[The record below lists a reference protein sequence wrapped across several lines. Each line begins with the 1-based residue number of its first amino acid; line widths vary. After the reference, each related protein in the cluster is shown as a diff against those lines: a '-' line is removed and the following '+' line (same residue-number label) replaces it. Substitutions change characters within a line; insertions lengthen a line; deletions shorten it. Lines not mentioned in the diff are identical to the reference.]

1 MIQAYNNIDTS
12 RQKSRQDD
20 IFSRLYPFSATCATC
35 KIHQISKF
43 LVTVSP
49 SKVKTKKSLVETKT
63 IMHPQLLQSPLSTFT
78 PVTSI
83 IIWNKWF
90 RMAGWML
97 QEHSGK
103 FVNMRH
109 SGTRKFQNSKFD
121 KKNGSF
127 DTPSFY
133 KYQTMRKQ
141 VRATLFDP
149 SLLIDRLSMK
159 SDVPMT
165 CLFWR
170 YNKWR
175 NRILDLFSILNNH
188 EKLKSRWAWSCWHPW
203 PQRCNLRAF
212 PGDPQGEPK
221 AVVDKPEDGIDVS
234 DSSVEKIYAY
244 HIKCLP

>member
-1 MIQAYNNIDTS
+1 
-12 RQKSRQDD
+12 
-20 IFSRLYPFSATCATC
+20 
-35 KIHQISKF
+35 
-43 LVTVSP
+43 
-49 SKVKTKKSLVETKT
+49 
-63 IMHPQLLQSPLSTFT
+63 
-78 PVTSI
+78 
-83 IIWNKWF
+83 
-90 RMAGWML
+90 ML

-121 KKNGSF
+121 KKSGSF

-188 EKLKSRWAWSCWHPW
+188 EKLKSR
-203 PQRCNLRAF
+203 
-212 PGDPQGEPK
+212 
-221 AVVDKPEDGIDVS
+221 
-234 DSSVEKIYAY
+234 
-244 HIKCLP
+244 

>member
-1 MIQAYNNIDTS
+1 
-12 RQKSRQDD
+12 
-20 IFSRLYPFSATCATC
+20 
-35 KIHQISKF
+35 
-43 LVTVSP
+43 
-49 SKVKTKKSLVETKT
+49 
-63 IMHPQLLQSPLSTFT
+63 MHPQLLQSPLSTFT

-90 RMAGWML
+90 RMAVWML

-121 KKNGSF
+121 KKSGSF

-165 CLFWR
+165 CLFWS

-188 EKLKSRWAWSCWHPW
+188 EKLKSRWAWSCWRPW
-203 PQRCNLRAF
+203 PQRCNLGAF
-212 PGDPQGEPK
+212 PGDPQGEQK
-221 AVVDKPEDGIDVS
+221 AVVDKPEDGIDVR
-234 DSSVEKIYAY
+234 DSSVEKNYAY
-244 HIKCLP
+244 YIKCLP

>member
-20 IFSRLYPFSATCATC
+20 IFSRLYPFSATCATS

-49 SKVKTKKSLVETKT
+49 SKVKTKKAWLKPKLLCIHSYYSRLC
-63 IMHPQLLQSPLSTFT
+63 QLLPPWRQSS
-78 PVTSI
+78 
-83 IIWNKWF
+83 
-90 RMAGWML
+90 
-97 QEHSGK
+97 
-103 FVNMRH
+103 
-109 SGTRKFQNSKFD
+109 SGTSDSGWQAGCSRSILVNLLTCVIPGQGNSKILNLI
-121 KKNGSF
+121 KKSGSF

>member
-49 SKVKTKKSLVETKT
+49 SKVKTKKAWLKPKLLCIHSYYSRLC
-63 IMHPQLLQSPLSTFT
+63 QLLPPWRQSS
-78 PVTSI
+78 
-83 IIWNKWF
+83 
-90 RMAGWML
+90 
-97 QEHSGK
+97 
-103 FVNMRH
+103 
-109 SGTRKFQNSKFD
+109 SGTSDSGWQAGCSRSILVNLLTCVIPGQGNSKILNLI
-121 KKNGSF
+121 KKSGSF

-159 SDVPMT
+159 SDVPKWLACFGVITSGGIEYLT
-165 CLFWR
+165 CFLSLTIM
-170 YNKWR
+170 R
-175 NRILDLFSILNNH
+175 NWNQGELDPAGALDLKDAIL
-188 EKLKSRWAWSCWHPW
+188 EPSRVT
-203 PQRCNLRAF
+203 LRA
-212 PGDPQGEPK
+212 
-221 AVVDKPEDGIDVS
+221 S
-234 DSSVEKIYAY
+234 RR
-244 HIKCLP
+244 